1 MNKKQV
7 LEKLPIAML
16 IAIINTS
23 LDVLQKRG
31 IPIYDWDVKNREL
44 YRLKIFRGKIYFL
57 AAEMNSKEK
66 NK

>member
-16 IAIINTS
+16 IASINTS
-23 LDVLQKRG
+23 LDVLQKRC